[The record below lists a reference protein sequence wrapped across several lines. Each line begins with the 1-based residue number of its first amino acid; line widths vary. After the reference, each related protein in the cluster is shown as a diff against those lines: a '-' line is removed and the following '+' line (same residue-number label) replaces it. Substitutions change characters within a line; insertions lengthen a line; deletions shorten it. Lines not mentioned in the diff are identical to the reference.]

1 MKKYPLL
8 FSPIKVGPYTLK
20 NRMEAAPVN
29 ISNLTRDGYLTPENI
44 AIFEGKARG
53 GASIVHMGEC
63 RIDLKTGISHKLCIP
78 LDDPEVLPYLHAASD
93 AIKKYN
99 AFSAV
104 ELIHPGTR
112 ANPEYYDGPIWGPS
126 AGPGHLGKDYVALD
140 QETIDY
146 IVECFGNAAEMAKL
160 GGVDMVMI
168 HAGHGWLLH
177 QFLSPLNNRRTDKY
191 GGCLENRARITLE
204 VIENIRKKCGPDFP
218 IEVRMSGT
226 EIVAG
231 GLTIEDQ
238 VKFAQLLDGK
248 ADLIHV
254 TSGTFHVPST
264 NQHMIPNGFLP
275 EGCNVYLAEAVK
287 KAMKHTPVVTVGA
300 LGNPE
305 LMERILAEGKA
316 DMVALARPL
325 LADPDLPNKLKAGK
339 EEDVYPCLRCMA
351 CISESFVPYVK
362 YPSRIRRCPSNP
374 TAYKEVPASRVQNTT
389 APKKVLVIGG
399 GPAGMEAA
407 AVLAERGHQVTLCE
421 KEAALGGALRYAQ
434 YVPFKKKVDQLMH
447 VMIRRL
453 QNSGAEI
460 RLNTEATPALAADL
474 RPDVIVAALGSRP
487 SRPDFM
493 TGASGPVMMAL
504 DVLRHPDQ
512 VGQNAVIV
520 GGGILGCEIAL
531 QLAQLGKHVTVID
544 RKKEVCRDAS
554 FLYREGLLME
564 LDKAHVDIRS
574 NTACLDVKEGAV
586 SVQTEGQ
593 APAAI
598 PADTVIAA
606 TGFTALDQ
614 EAEQFRGAADDF
626 WKIGDCF
633 QVRKIFNAR
642 REGYNAGAHI

>member
-20 NRMEAAPVN
+20 NRIEAAPVN
-29 ISNLTRDGYLTPENI
+29 ISNLTQEGYLTPENI

-53 GASIVHMGEC
+53 GAAIVNMGEC

-78 LDDPEVLPYLHAASD
+78 LDDPEVLPYLHAAAD
-93 AIKKYN
+93 AIKKHN

-112 ANPEYYDGPIWGPS
+112 SNPEYYDGPIWGPS
-126 AGPGHLGKDYVALD
+126 AGPGHLGKDYEALD
-140 QETIDY
+140 HETIRY

-160 GGVDMVMI
+160 GGVDMVMV

-177 QFLSPLNNRRTDKY
+177 QFLSPLNNRRTDEY

-204 VIENIRKKCGPDFP
+204 VIDNIRQKCGPDFP
-218 IEVRMSGT
+218 IEIRMSGT
-226 EIVAG
+226 EIVSG
-231 GLTIEDQ
+231 GLTLEDQ
-238 VKFAQLLDGK
+238 VEFAKLLDGRV
-248 ADLIHV
+248 DLIHV

-287 KAMKHTPVVTVGA
+287 KAVKHTPVVTVGA
-300 LGNPE
+300 LGSPE

-316 DMVALARPL
+316 DMVALGRPL
-325 LADPDLPNKLKAGK
+325 LADPELPNKLKAGR
-339 EEDVYPCLRCMA
+339 ENEIYPCLRCMA

-374 TAYKEVPASRVQNTT
+374 TAYKEVPASRV
-389 APKKVLVIGG
+389 AAAREPKRVLVIGG

-407 AVLAERGHQVTLCE
+407 AVLAERGHKVVLCE
-421 KEAALGGALRYAQ
+421 KEAELGGALRYAR
-434 YVPFKKKVDQLMH
+434 YVPFKKKVDQLMD
-447 VMIRRL
+447 VMICRL
-453 QNSGAEI
+453 KRSGAE
-460 RLNTEATPALAADL
+460 LCMNTCATPELAREL
-474 RPDVIVAALGSRP
+474 QPDVIVAALGSRP
-487 SRPDFM
+487 KPLDLPGGERLIPALEALQRPE
-493 TGASGPVMMAL
+493 
-504 DVLRHPDQ
+504 Q
-512 VGQNAVIV
+512 VGQRVVIV
-520 GGGILGCEIAL
+520 GGGLVGCELAL
-531 QLAQLGKHVTVID
+531 QLSWLGRQVTVVD
-544 RKKEVCRDAS
+544 RKPEVCRDAS

-564 LDKAHVDIRS
+564 LEKAGVTVRS
-574 NTACLDVKEGAV
+574 GTASLSVEKDGVCIQLPEGG
-586 SVQTEGQ
+586 TELL
-593 APAAI
+593 
-598 PADTVIAA
+598 PADTAVAA
-606 TGFTALDQ
+606 TGAEALDS
-614 EAEQFRGAADDF
+614 EAEQFRELAFDF

>member
-8 FSPIKVGPYTLK
+8 FSPVKVGPYTLK
-20 NRMEAAPVN
+20 NRIEASPVN
-29 ISNLTRDGYLTPENI
+29 ISNLTQDGYLTPENI

-53 GASIVHMGEC
+53 GAAIVNMGEC

-112 ANPEYYDGPIWGPS
+112 SNPEYYDGPIWGPS
-126 AGPGHLGKDYVALD
+126 SGPGHLGKDYEALD
-140 QETIDY
+140 HETIRY

-160 GGVDMVMI
+160 GGVDMVMV

-177 QFLSPLNNRRTDKY
+177 QFLSPLNNRRTDEY

-204 VIENIRKKCGPDFP
+204 VIENIRQKCGPDFP
-218 IEVRMSGT
+218 IEIRMSGT
-226 EIVAG
+226 EIVPG

-238 VKFAQLLDGK
+238 VEFAKLLDGK
-248 ADLIHV
+248 VDLIHV

-305 LMERILAEGKA
+305 LMEDILAWGKA
-316 DMVALARPL
+316 DMVALGRPL
-325 LADPDLPNKLKAGK
+325 LADPDLPNKLKAGR
-339 EEDVYPCLRCMA
+339 EDEIYPCLRCMA

-362 YPSRIRRCPSNP
+362 YPSRIRRCPANP
-374 TAYKEVPASRVQNTT
+374 TAYKEVPASRVT
-389 APKKVLVIGG
+389 AAREPKWVLVIGG

-421 KEAALGGALRYAQ
+421 QEAQLGGALRHAR
-434 YVPFKKKVDQLMH
+434 YVPFKKKVDQLMG

-453 QNSGAEI
+453 ERSGAEI
-460 RLNTEATPALAADL
+460 RLNTRATPELAQALG
-474 RPDVIVAALGSRP
+474 PDVIVAALGSRP
-487 SRPDFM
+487 KQPDV
-493 TGASGPVMMAL
+493 SGTL
-504 DVLRHPDQ
+504 
-512 VGQNAVIV
+512 
-520 GGGILGCEIAL
+520 
-531 QLAQLGKHVTVID
+531 
-544 RKKEVCRDAS
+544 
-554 FLYREGLLME
+554 
-564 LDKAHVDIRS
+564 
-574 NTACLDVKEGAV
+574 
-586 SVQTEGQ
+586 
-593 APAAI
+593 I
-598 PADTVIAA
+598 PALE
-606 TGFTALDQ
+606 ALRDPERLGQ
-614 EAEQFRGAADDF
+614 RVAQKM
-626 WKIGDCF
+626 W
-633 QVRKIFNAR
+633 
-642 REGYNAGAHI
+642 

>member
-20 NRMEAAPVN
+20 NRIEAAPVN
-29 ISNLTRDGYLTPENI
+29 ISNLTQDGYLTPENI

-53 GASIVHMGEC
+53 GAAIVNMGEC

-93 AIKKYN
+93 AIKKHN

-112 ANPEYYDGPIWGPS
+112 SNPEYYDGPIWGPS
-126 AGPGHLGKDYVALD
+126 AGPGHLGKDYEALD
-140 QETIDY
+140 HETIRY

-160 GGVDMVMI
+160 GGVDMVMV

-177 QFLSPLNNRRTDKY
+177 QFLSPLNNRRTDEY

-204 VIENIRKKCGPDFP
+204 VIDNIRQKCGPDFP
-218 IEVRMSGT
+218 IEIRMSGT
-226 EIVAG
+226 EIVSG
-231 GLTIEDQ
+231 GLTLEDQ
-238 VKFAQLLDGK
+238 VEFAKLLDGRV
-248 ADLIHV
+248 DLIHV

-287 KAMKHTPVVTVGA
+287 KAVKHTPVVTVGA
-300 LGNPE
+300 LGSPE

-316 DMVALARPL
+316 DMVALGRPL
-325 LADPDLPNKLKAGK
+325 LADPELPNKLKAGR
-339 EEDVYPCLRCMA
+339 ENEIYPCLRCMA

-374 TAYKEVPASRVQNTT
+374 TAYKEIPASRV
-389 APKKVLVIGG
+389 ADAREPKRVLVIGG

-407 AVLAERGHQVTLCE
+407 AVLAERGHKVVLCE
-421 KEAALGGALRYAQ
+421 KEAELGGALRYAR
-434 YVPFKKKVDQLMH
+434 YVPFKKKVDQLMD
-447 VMIRRL
+447 VMICRL
-453 QNSGAEI
+453 KRSGAEL
-460 RLNTEATPALAADL
+460 RMNTCATPELAREL
-474 RPDVIVAALGSRP
+474 QPDVIVAALGSRP
-487 SRPDFM
+487 KPLDLPGGERLIPALEALQRPE
-493 TGASGPVMMAL
+493 
-504 DVLRHPDQ
+504 Q
-512 VGQNAVIV
+512 VGQRVVIV
-520 GGGILGCEIAL
+520 GGGLVGCELAL
-531 QLAQLGKHVTVID
+531 QLSWLGRQITVVD
-544 RKKEVCRDAS
+544 RKPEVCRDAS

-564 LDKAHVDIRS
+564 LEKAGVTVRS
-574 NTACLDVKEGAV
+574 GTACLSVEKDGVCIQLPEGGR
-586 SVQTEGQ
+586 ELL
-593 APAAI
+593 
-598 PADTVIAA
+598 PADTAVAA
-606 TGFTALDQ
+606 TGAEALNS
-614 EAEQFRGAADDF
+614 EAEQFRELAFDF

-633 QVRKIFNAR
+633 RVRKIFNAR

>member
-1 MKKYPLL
+1 MKKYPHL

-20 NRMEAAPVN
+20 NRIEAAPVN
-29 ISNLTRDGYLTPENI
+29 ISNLTQDGYLTPENI

-53 GASIVHMGEC
+53 GAAIVHMGEC

-78 LDDPEVLPYLHAASD
+78 LDDPEVLPYLHAATD

-112 ANPEYYDGPIWGPS
+112 SNPEYYDGPIWGPS

-191 GGCLENRARITLE
+191 GGCLENRARITME
-204 VIENIRKKCGPDFP
+204 VIENIRKKCGDDFP

-226 EIVAG
+226 EIVEG
-231 GLTIEDQ
+231 GLTLADQ
-238 VKFAQLLDGK
+238 VEFAKLLDGK
-248 ADLIHV
+248 VDLIHV

-300 LGNPE
+300 LGNPA
-305 LMERILAEGKA
+305 LMESILAEGRA

-325 LADPDLPNKLKAGK
+325 LADPDLPNKLKAGR
-339 EEDVYPCLRCMA
+339 EDEVYPCLRCMA

-362 YPSRIRRCPSNP
+362 YPSRIRRCPVNP
-374 TAYKEVPASRVQNTT
+374 TAYKEVPASRVTNTPQ
-389 APKKVLVIGG
+389 PKKVLVAGG

-407 AVLAERGHQVTLCE
+407 AVLAERGHQVILCE
-421 KEAALGGALRYAQ
+421 KDGELGGALRHAK
-434 YVPFKKKVDQLMH
+434 YVPFKKKVDQFMGVL
-447 VMIRRL
+447 IRRVER
-453 QNSGAEI
+453 SGAEV
-460 RLNTEATPALAADL
+460 RLNTPVTPELADSI
-474 RPDVIVAALGSRP
+474 RPDVIVAALGARP
-487 SRPDFM
+487 NQPGFSVED
-493 TGASGPVMMAL
+493 GAHVMMAL
-504 DVLRHPDQ
+504 DAIKHPEQTGQRVL
-512 VGQNAVIV
+512 VV
-520 GGGILGCEIAL
+520 GGGLVGCETAL
-531 QLAQLGKHVTVID
+531 QLAQIGRRVTIVD
-544 RKKEVCRDAS
+544 SKPEPCRDAA

-564 LDKAHVDIRS
+564 LEKAQVGLQS
-574 NTACLDVKEGAV
+574 NVRCLSADPAGAIV
-586 SVQTEGQ
+586 RLEDGETEQ
-593 APAAI
+593 LA
-598 PADTVIAA
+598 ADTVIAA
-606 TGFTALDQ
+606 TGFAPLDE
-614 EAEQFRGAADDF
+614 EAEQLRECAYDF

-633 QVRKIFNAR
+633 QVRKIFNAM

>member
-20 NRMEAAPVN
+20 NRIEAAPVN
-29 ISNLTRDGYLTPENI
+29 ISNLTQEGYLTPENI

-53 GASIVHMGEC
+53 GAAIVNMGEC

-78 LDDPEVLPYLHAASD
+78 LDDPEVLPYLHAAAD
-93 AIKKYN
+93 AIKKHN

-112 ANPEYYDGPIWGPS
+112 SNPEYYDGPIWGPS
-126 AGPGHLGKDYVALD
+126 AGPGHLGKDYEALD
-140 QETIDY
+140 HETIRY

-160 GGVDMVMI
+160 GGVDMVMV

-177 QFLSPLNNRRTDKY
+177 QFLSPLNNRRTDEY

-204 VIENIRKKCGPDFP
+204 VIDNIRQKCGPDFP
-218 IEVRMSGT
+218 IEIRMSGT
-226 EIVAG
+226 EIVSG
-231 GLTIEDQ
+231 GLTLEDQ
-238 VKFAQLLDGK
+238 VEFAKLLDGRV
-248 ADLIHV
+248 DLIHV

-287 KAMKHTPVVTVGA
+287 KAVKHTPVVTVGA
-300 LGNPE
+300 LGSPE

-316 DMVALARPL
+316 DMVALGRPL
-325 LADPDLPNKLKAGK
+325 LADPELPNKLKAGR
-339 EEDVYPCLRCMA
+339 ENEIYPCLRCMA

-374 TAYKEVPASRVQNTT
+374 TAYKEVPASRV
-389 APKKVLVIGG
+389 AAAREPKRVLVIGV

-407 AVLAERGHQVTLCE
+407 AVLAERGHKVVLCE
-421 KEAALGGALRYAQ
+421 KEAELGGALRYAR
-434 YVPFKKKVDQLMH
+434 YVPFKKKVDQLMD
-447 VMIRRL
+447 VMICRL
-453 QNSGAEI
+453 KRSGAE
-460 RLNTEATPALAADL
+460 LCMNTCATPELAREL
-474 RPDVIVAALGSRP
+474 QPDVIVAALGSRP
-487 SRPDFM
+487 KPLDLPGGERLIPALEALQRPE
-493 TGASGPVMMAL
+493 
-504 DVLRHPDQ
+504 Q
-512 VGQNAVIV
+512 VGQRVVIV
-520 GGGILGCEIAL
+520 GGGLVGCELAL
-531 QLAQLGKHVTVID
+531 QLSWLGRQVTVVD
-544 RKKEVCRDAS
+544 RKPEVCRDAS

-564 LDKAHVDIRS
+564 LEKAGVTVRS
-574 NTACLDVKEGAV
+574 GTASLSVEKDGVCIQLPEGG
-586 SVQTEGQ
+586 TELL
-593 APAAI
+593 
-598 PADTVIAA
+598 PADTAVAA
-606 TGFTALDQ
+606 TGAEALDS
-614 EAEQFRGAADDF
+614 EAEQFRELAFDF

>member
-20 NRMEAAPVN
+20 NRIEAAPVN
-29 ISNLTRDGYLTPENI
+29 ISNLTQNGYLTPENI

-53 GASIVHMGEC
+53 GAAIVNMGEC

-112 ANPEYYDGPIWGPS
+112 SNPEYYDGPIWGPS
-126 AGPGHLGKDYVALD
+126 AGPGHLGKDYEALD
-140 QETIDY
+140 HETIRY

-160 GGVDMVMI
+160 GGVDMVMV

-177 QFLSPLNNRRTDKY
+177 QFLSPLNNRRTDEY

-204 VIENIRKKCGPDFP
+204 VIDNIRRKCGPDFP
-218 IEVRMSGT
+218 IEIRMSGT
-226 EIVAG
+226 EIVPG
-231 GLTIEDQ
+231 GLTLENQ
-238 VKFAQLLDGK
+238 VEFAKLLDGK
-248 ADLIHV
+248 VDLIHV

-287 KAMKHTPVVTVGA
+287 KAVKHTPVVTVGA

-305 LMERILAEGKA
+305 LMENILAQGKA
-316 DMVALARPL
+316 DIIALGRPL
-325 LADPDLPNKLKAGK
+325 LADPNLPNKLKAGR
-339 EEDVYPCLRCMA
+339 EEEIYPCLRCMA

-374 TAYKEVPASRVQNTT
+374 TAYKEVPASRVAAAQV
-389 APKKVLVIGG
+389 PKRVLVIGG

-407 AVLAERGHQVTLCE
+407 SVLAERGHKVILCE
-421 KEAALGGALRYAQ
+421 KESELGGALRYAQ
-434 YVPFKKKVDQLMH
+434 YVPFKQKVSQLMH
-447 VMIRRL
+447 VMIHRL
-453 QNSGAEI
+453 EHSGTQV
-460 RLNTEATPALAADL
+460 RLNTQATPELAREID
-474 RPDVIVAALGSRP
+474 PDVIVAALGARP
-487 SRPDFM
+487 RQPDFPGGEALTPALEALQNPER
-493 TGASGPVMMAL
+493 TGRRVI
-504 DVLRHPDQ
+504 
-512 VGQNAVIV
+512 IV
-520 GGGILGCEIAL
+520 GGGLVGCELAL
-531 QLAQLGKHVTVID
+531 QLAQLGKEVAVVD
-544 RKKEVCRDAS
+544 RKSEVCRDAS

-564 LDKAHVDIRS
+564 LEKAGVTVRNKTS
-574 NTACLDVKEGAV
+574 CL
-586 SVQTEGQ
+586 SVEKDGVCIQTSDGRTELLQ
-593 APAAI
+593 
-598 PADTVIAA
+598 ADTAIAA
-606 TGFTALDQ
+606 TGFEALDRD
-614 EAEQFRGAADDF
+614 AEQFRELAYDF

>member
-20 NRMEAAPVN
+20 NRIEAAPVN
-29 ISNLTRDGYLTPENI
+29 ISNLTQEGYLTPENI

-53 GASIVHMGEC
+53 GAAIVNMGEC

-78 LDDPEVLPYLHAASD
+78 LDDPEVLPYLHAAAD
-93 AIKKYN
+93 AIKKHN

-112 ANPEYYDGPIWGPS
+112 SNPEYYDGPIWGPS
-126 AGPGHLGKDYVALD
+126 AGPGHLGKDYEALD
-140 QETIDY
+140 HETIRY

-160 GGVDMVMI
+160 GGVDMVMV

-177 QFLSPLNNRRTDKY
+177 QFLSPLNNRRTDEY

-204 VIENIRKKCGPDFP
+204 VIDNIRQKCGPDFP
-218 IEVRMSGT
+218 IEIRMSGT
-226 EIVAG
+226 EIVSG
-231 GLTIEDQ
+231 GLTLEDQ
-238 VKFAQLLDGK
+238 VEFAKLLDGRV
-248 ADLIHV
+248 DLIHV

-287 KAMKHTPVVTVGA
+287 KAVKHTPVVTVGA
-300 LGNPE
+300 LGSPE

-316 DMVALARPL
+316 DMVALGRPL
-325 LADPDLPNKLKAGK
+325 LADPELPNKLKAGR
-339 EEDVYPCLRCMA
+339 ENEIYPCLRCMA

-374 TAYKEVPASRVQNTT
+374 TAYKEVPASRV
-389 APKKVLVIGG
+389 AAAREPKRVLVIGG

-407 AVLAERGHQVTLCE
+407 AVLAERGHKVVLCE
-421 KEAALGGALRYAQ
+421 KEAELGGALRYAR
-434 YVPFKKKVDQLMH
+434 YVPFKKKVDQLMD
-447 VMIRRL
+447 VMICRL
-453 QNSGAEI
+453 KRSGAE
-460 RLNTEATPALAADL
+460 LCMNTCATPELAREL
-474 RPDVIVAALGSRP
+474 QPDVIVAALGSRP
-487 SRPDFM
+487 KPLDLPGGERLIPALEALQRPE
-493 TGASGPVMMAL
+493 
-504 DVLRHPDQ
+504 Q
-512 VGQNAVIV
+512 VGQRVVIV
-520 GGGILGCEIAL
+520 GGGLVGCELAL
-531 QLAQLGKHVTVID
+531 QLSWLGRQVTVVD
-544 RKKEVCRDAS
+544 RKPEVCRDAS

-564 LDKAHVDIRS
+564 LEKAGVTVRS
-574 NTACLDVKEGAV
+574 GTASLSVEKDGVCIQLPEGG
-586 SVQTEGQ
+586 TELL
-593 APAAI
+593 
-598 PADTVIAA
+598 PADTAVAA
-606 TGFTALDQ
+606 TGAEALDS
-614 EAEQFRGAADDF
+614 EAEQFRELAFAF

>member
-20 NRMEAAPVN
+20 NRIEAAPVN
-29 ISNLTRDGYLTPENI
+29 ISNLTQEGYLTPENI

-53 GASIVHMGEC
+53 GAAIVNMGEC

-78 LDDPEVLPYLHAASD
+78 LDDPEVLPYLHAAAD
-93 AIKKYN
+93 AIKKHN

-112 ANPEYYDGPIWGPS
+112 SNPEYYDGPIWGPS
-126 AGPGHLGKDYVALD
+126 AGPGHLGKDYEALD
-140 QETIDY
+140 HETIRY

-160 GGVDMVMI
+160 GGVDMVMV

-177 QFLSPLNNRRTDKY
+177 QFLSPLNNRRTDEY

-204 VIENIRKKCGPDFP
+204 VIDNIRQKCGPDFP
-218 IEVRMSGT
+218 IEIRMSGT
-226 EIVAG
+226 EIVSG
-231 GLTIEDQ
+231 GLTLEDQ
-238 VKFAQLLDGK
+238 VEFAKLLDGRV
-248 ADLIHV
+248 DLIHV

-287 KAMKHTPVVTVGA
+287 KAVKHTPVVTVGA
-300 LGNPE
+300 LGSPE

-316 DMVALARPL
+316 DMVALGRPL
-325 LADPDLPNKLKAGK
+325 LADPELPNKLKAGR
-339 EEDVYPCLRCMA
+339 ENEIYPCLRCMA

-374 TAYKEVPASRVQNTT
+374 TAYKEIPASRVSAAQE
-389 APKKVLVIGG
+389 PKRVLVIGG

-407 AVLAERGHQVTLCE
+407 AVLAERGHKVVLCE
-421 KEAALGGALRYAQ
+421 KEAELGGALRYAR
-434 YVPFKKKVDQLMH
+434 YVPFKKKVDQLMD
-447 VMIRRL
+447 VMICRL
-453 QNSGAEI
+453 KRSGAEL
-460 RLNTEATPALAADL
+460 RMNTCATPELAREL
-474 RPDVIVAALGSRP
+474 QPDVIVAALGSRP
-487 SRPDFM
+487 KPLDLPGGERLIPALEALQRPE
-493 TGASGPVMMAL
+493 
-504 DVLRHPDQ
+504 Q
-512 VGQNAVIV
+512 VGQRVVIV
-520 GGGILGCEIAL
+520 GGGLVGCELAL
-531 QLAQLGKHVTVID
+531 QLSWLGRQVTVVD
-544 RKKEVCRDAS
+544 RKPEVCRDAS

-564 LDKAHVDIRS
+564 LEKAGVTVRS
-574 NTACLDVKEGAV
+574 GTACLSVKKDGVCIQLPEGG
-586 SVQTEGQ
+586 TELL
-593 APAAI
+593 
-598 PADTVIAA
+598 PADTAVAA
-606 TGFTALDQ
+606 TGAEALDS
-614 EAEQFRGAADDF
+614 EAEQFRELAFDF

>member
-8 FSPIKVGPYTLK
+8 FSPVKVGPYTLK
-20 NRMEAAPVN
+20 NRIEASPVN
-29 ISNLTRDGYLTPENI
+29 ISNLTQDGYLTPENI

-53 GASIVHMGEC
+53 GAAIVNMGEC

-112 ANPEYYDGPIWGPS
+112 SNPEYYDGPIWGPS
-126 AGPGHLGKDYVALD
+126 SGPGHLGKDYEALD
-140 QETIDY
+140 HETIRY

-160 GGVDMVMI
+160 GGVDMVMV

-177 QFLSPLNNRRTDKY
+177 QFLSPLNNRRTDEY

-204 VIENIRKKCGPDFP
+204 AIENIRQKCGPDFP
-218 IEVRMSGT
+218 IEIRMSGT
-226 EIVAG
+226 EIVPG

-238 VKFAQLLDGK
+238 VEFAKLLDGK
-248 ADLIHV
+248 VDLIHV

-305 LMERILAEGKA
+305 LMEDILARGKA
-316 DMVALARPL
+316 DMVALGRPL
-325 LADPDLPNKLKAGK
+325 LADPDLPNKLKAGR
-339 EEDVYPCLRCMA
+339 EDEVYPCLRCMA

-362 YPSRIRRCPSNP
+362 YPSRIRRCPANP
-374 TAYKEVPASRVQNTT
+374 TAYKEVPASRVT
-389 APKKVLVIGG
+389 AAREPKRVLVIGG

-421 KEAALGGALRYAQ
+421 QEAQLGGALRHAR
-434 YVPFKKKVDQLMH
+434 YVPFKKKVDQLMG

-453 QNSGAEI
+453 ERSGAEI
-460 RLNTEATPALAADL
+460 RLNTRATPELAQEL
-474 RPDVIVAALGSRP
+474 GPDVIVAALGSRP
-487 SRPDFM
+487 KQPDV
-493 TGASGPVMMAL
+493 SGTLIPAL
-504 DVLRHPDQ
+504 EALRDPERL
-512 VGQNAVIV
+512 GQRVVIV
-520 GGGILGCEIAL
+520 GGGLVGCELAL
-531 QLAQLGKHVTVID
+531 QLAQTGRQVTVVD
-544 RKKEVCRDAS
+544 RKPEVCRDAA

-564 LDKAHVDIRS
+564 MEKAGVTVRS
-574 NTACLDVKEGAV
+574 GTACLSVERGGIR
-586 SVQTEGQ
+586 VQTPDGGTELF
-593 APAAI
+593 
-598 PADTVIAA
+598 PADTAIAA
-606 TGFTALDQ
+606 TGSEALDG
-614 EAEQFRGAADDF
+614 EAEQFRELAYDF

>member
-1 MKKYPLL
+1 MKRYPLL

-20 NRMEAAPVN
+20 NRIEAAPVN
-29 ISNLTRDGYLTPENI
+29 ISNLTQDGYPTPENI

-53 GASIVHMGEC
+53 GAAIVNMGEC

-93 AIKKYN
+93 AIRKHN

-112 ANPEYYDGPIWGPS
+112 SNPEYYDGPIWGPS
-126 AGPGHLGKDYVALD
+126 AGPGHLGKDYEALD
-140 QETIDY
+140 HETIRY

-160 GGVDMVMI
+160 GGVDMVMV

-177 QFLSPLNNRRTDKY
+177 QFLSPLNNRRTDEY

-204 VIENIRKKCGPDFP
+204 VVENIRRKCGSDFP
-218 IEVRMSGT
+218 IEIRMSGT
-226 EIVAG
+226 EIVPG

-238 VKFAQLLDGK
+238 VEFAKLLDGK
-248 ADLIHV
+248 VDLIHV

-275 EGCNVYLAEAVK
+275 EGCNVYLAEAIK
-287 KAMKHTPVVTVGA
+287 KAMKYTPVVTVGA

-305 LMERILAEGKA
+305 LMEDILSQGKA
-316 DMVALARPL
+316 DMVALGRPL
-325 LADPDLPNKLKAGK
+325 LADPDLPNKLKAGR
-339 EEDVYPCLRCMA
+339 EDEVYPCLRCMA

-374 TAYKEVPASRVQNTT
+374 IAYKELPASRVT
-389 APKKVLVIGG
+389 AAQEPKRVLVIGG

-407 AVLAERGHQVTLCE
+407 TVLAERGHKVTLCE
-421 KEAALGGALRYAQ
+421 QESQLGGTLRHARFAS
-434 YVPFKKKVDQLMH
+434 FKKKVDQLMG

-453 QNSGAEI
+453 ERSGAEI
-460 RLNTEATPALAADL
+460 RLNTRATPKLAQEL
-474 RPDVIVAALGSRP
+474 GPDVIVAALGSRP
-487 SRPDFM
+487 KQPNIPGGG
-493 TGASGPVMMAL
+493 TLIPAL
-504 DVLRHPDQ
+504 EALQDSERL
-512 VGQNAVIV
+512 GQRVVIV
-520 GGGILGCEIAL
+520 GGGLVGCELAL
-531 QLAQLGKHVTVID
+531 QLSHMSRQVTVVD
-544 RKKEVCRDAS
+544 RKPEVCRDAS
-554 FLYREGLLME
+554 FLYHEGLLME
-564 LDKAHVDIRS
+564 LEKAGVTVCNS
-574 NTACLDVKEGAV
+574 TTCLSVEADGVR
-586 SVQTEGQ
+586 VQTPDGGTEFLQ
-593 APAAI
+593 
-598 PADTVIAA
+598 ADTAIAA
-606 TGFTALDQ
+606 TGMEALDD
-614 EAEQFRGAADDF
+614 EAERFRELAYDF

>member
-20 NRMEAAPVN
+20 NRIEAAPVN
-29 ISNLTRDGYLTPENI
+29 ISNLTQDGYLTPENI

-53 GASIVHMGEC
+53 GAAIVNMGEC

-78 LDDPEVLPYLHAASD
+78 LDDPEVLPYLHAAAD
-93 AIKKYN
+93 AIKKHN

-112 ANPEYYDGPIWGPS
+112 SNPEYYDGPIWGPS
-126 AGPGHLGKDYVALD
+126 AGPGHLGKDYEALD
-140 QETIDY
+140 HETIRY

-160 GGVDMVMI
+160 GGVDMVMV

-177 QFLSPLNNRRTDKY
+177 QFLSPLNNRRTDEY

-204 VIENIRKKCGPDFP
+204 VIDNIRQKCGPDFP
-218 IEVRMSGT
+218 IEIRMSGT
-226 EIVAG
+226 EIVSG
-231 GLTIEDQ
+231 GLTLEDQ
-238 VKFAQLLDGK
+238 VEFAKLLDGRV
-248 ADLIHV
+248 DLIHV

-287 KAMKHTPVVTVGA
+287 KAVKRTPVVTVGA
-300 LGNPE
+300 LGSPE

-316 DMVALARPL
+316 DMVALGRPL
-325 LADPDLPNKLKAGK
+325 LADPELPNKLKAGR
-339 EEDVYPCLRCMA
+339 ENEIYPCLRCMA

-374 TAYKEVPASRVQNTT
+374 TAYKEVPASRV
-389 APKKVLVIGG
+389 AAAREPKRVLVIGG

-407 AVLAERGHQVTLCE
+407 AVLAERGHKVVLCE
-421 KEAALGGALRYAQ
+421 KEGELGGALRYAR
-434 YVPFKKKVDQLMH
+434 YVPFKKKVDQLMD
-447 VMIRRL
+447 VMICRL
-453 QNSGAEI
+453 KRSGAEL
-460 RLNTEATPALAADL
+460 RMNTRATPEMARELQ
-474 RPDVIVAALGSRP
+474 PDVIVAALGSCPKPLDLPGGERLIPALEALQRP
-487 SRPDFM
+487 E
-493 TGASGPVMMAL
+493 
-504 DVLRHPDQ
+504 Q
-512 VGQNAVIV
+512 VGQRAVIV
-520 GGGILGCEIAL
+520 GGGLVGCELAL
-531 QLAQLGKHVTVID
+531 QLSWLGRQVTVVD
-544 RKKEVCRDAS
+544 RKPEVCRDAS

-564 LDKAHVDIRS
+564 LEKAGVTVRS
-574 NTACLDVKEGAV
+574 GTACSSVEKDGVCIQLPEGG
-586 SVQTEGQ
+586 TELL
-593 APAAI
+593 
-598 PADTVIAA
+598 PADTAVAA
-606 TGFTALDQ
+606 TGAEALDS
-614 EAEQFRGAADDF
+614 EAEQFRELAFDF

>member
-8 FSPIKVGPYTLK
+8 FSPIKIGPYTLK
-20 NRMEAAPVN
+20 NRIEAAPVN
-29 ISNLTRDGYLTPENI
+29 ISNLTQDGYLTPENI
-44 AIFEGKARG
+44 AIFEGKAKG
-53 GASIVHMGEC
+53 GAAIVNMGEC

-112 ANPEYYDGPIWGPS
+112 SNPEYYDGPIWGPS
-126 AGPGHLGKDYVALD
+126 AGPGHLGKDYEALD
-140 QETIDY
+140 RETIRY

-160 GGVDMVMI
+160 GGVDMVMV

-177 QFLSPLNNRRTDKY
+177 QFLSPLNNRRTDEY

-204 VIENIRKKCGPDFP
+204 VIENIRQKCGPDFP
-218 IEVRMSGT
+218 IEIRMSGT
-226 EIVAG
+226 EIVPG

-238 VKFAQLLDGK
+238 VEFAKLLDGRV
-248 ADLIHV
+248 DLIHV

-325 LADPDLPNKLKAGK
+325 LADPDLPNKLKAGR
-339 EEDVYPCLRCMA
+339 EEEIFPCLRCMA

-374 TAYKEVPASRVQNTT
+374 TAYKEIPARQVTKTQD
-389 APKKVLVIGG
+389 PKRVLVIGG

-407 AVLAERGHQVTLCE
+407 AVLAERGHDTVLCE
-421 KEAALGGALRYAQ
+421 QEAELGGAMRHAR
-434 YVPFKKKVDQLMH
+434 YVPFKKKVDQLMR

-453 QNSGAEI
+453 ERSGAEI
-460 RLNTEATPALAADL
+460 RLNTCVTPELAQKL
-474 RPDVIVAALGSRP
+474 CPDVIVAALGSRSKP
-487 SRPDFM
+487 LDFPGGERLVPALEALQRPEQ
-493 TGASGPVMMAL
+493 TGRRV
-504 DVLRHPDQ
+504 
-512 VGQNAVIV
+512 VIV
-520 GGGILGCEIAL
+520 GGGLVGCELAL
-531 QLAQLGKHVTVID
+531 QLSWLGKQVTVVD
-544 RKKEVCRDAS
+544 RKPELCRDAS

-564 LDKAHVDIRS
+564 LEKAGVILR
-574 NTACLDVKEGAV
+574 NGAACLSVEEKGIHIQMLDGGKEFL
-586 SVQTEGQ
+586 
-593 APAAI
+593 
-598 PADTVIAA
+598 PADTAIAA
-606 TGFTALDQ
+606 AGSEALDD
-614 EAEQFRGAADDF
+614 EAERFRELAFDF

>member
-20 NRMEAAPVN
+20 NRIEAAPVN
-29 ISNLTRDGYLTPENI
+29 ISNLTQEGYLTPENI

-53 GASIVHMGEC
+53 GAAIVNMGEC

-78 LDDPEVLPYLHAASD
+78 LDDPEVLPYLHAAAD
-93 AIKKYN
+93 AIKKHN

-112 ANPEYYDGPIWGPS
+112 SNPEYYDGPIWGPS
-126 AGPGHLGKDYVALD
+126 AGPGHLGKDYEALD
-140 QETIDY
+140 HETIRY

-160 GGVDMVMI
+160 GGVDMVMV

-177 QFLSPLNNRRTDKY
+177 QFLSPLNNRRTDEY

-204 VIENIRKKCGPDFP
+204 VIDNIRQKCGPDFP
-218 IEVRMSGT
+218 IEIRMSGT
-226 EIVAG
+226 EIVSG
-231 GLTIEDQ
+231 GLTLEDQ
-238 VKFAQLLDGK
+238 VEFAKLLDGRV
-248 ADLIHV
+248 DLIHV

-287 KAMKHTPVVTVGA
+287 KAVKHTPVVTVGA
-300 LGNPE
+300 LGSPE

-316 DMVALARPL
+316 DMVALGRPL
-325 LADPDLPNKLKAGK
+325 LADPELPNKLKAGR
-339 EEDVYPCLRCMA
+339 ENEIYPCLRCLA

-374 TAYKEVPASRVQNTT
+374 TAYKEIPASRVAAAQE
-389 APKKVLVIGG
+389 PKRVLVIGG

-407 AVLAERGHQVTLCE
+407 AVLAERGHKVVLCE
-421 KEAALGGALRYAQ
+421 KEAELGGALRYAR
-434 YVPFKKKVDQLMH
+434 YVPFKKKVDQLMD
-447 VMIRRL
+447 VMICRL
-453 QNSGAEI
+453 KRSGAEL
-460 RLNTEATPALAADL
+460 RMNTCATPELAREL
-474 RPDVIVAALGSRP
+474 QPDVIVAALGSRP
-487 SRPDFM
+487 KPLDLPGGERLIPALEALQRPE
-493 TGASGPVMMAL
+493 
-504 DVLRHPDQ
+504 Q
-512 VGQNAVIV
+512 VGQRVVIV
-520 GGGILGCEIAL
+520 GGGLVGCELAL
-531 QLAQLGKHVTVID
+531 QLSWLGRQVTVVD
-544 RKKEVCRDAS
+544 RKPEVCRDAS

-564 LDKAHVDIRS
+564 LEKAGVTVRS
-574 NTACLDVKEGAV
+574 GTACLSVKKDGVCIQLPEGG
-586 SVQTEGQ
+586 TELL
-593 APAAI
+593 
-598 PADTVIAA
+598 PADTAVAA
-606 TGFTALDQ
+606 TGAEALDS
-614 EAEQFRGAADDF
+614 EAEQFRELAFDF

>member
-20 NRMEAAPVN
+20 NRIEAAPVN
-29 ISNLTRDGYLTPENI
+29 ISNLTQEGYLTPENI

-53 GASIVHMGEC
+53 GAAIVNMGEC

-93 AIKKYN
+93 AIKKHN

-112 ANPEYYDGPIWGPS
+112 SNPEYYDGPIWGPS
-126 AGPGHLGKDYVALD
+126 AGPGHLGKDYEALD
-140 QETIDY
+140 HETIRY

-160 GGVDMVMI
+160 GGVDMVMV

-177 QFLSPLNNRRTDKY
+177 QFLSPLNNRRTDEY

-204 VIENIRKKCGPDFP
+204 VIDNIRQKCGPDFP
-218 IEVRMSGT
+218 IEIRMSGT
-226 EIVAG
+226 EIVSG
-231 GLTIEDQ
+231 GLTLEDQ
-238 VKFAQLLDGK
+238 VEFAKLLDGRV
-248 ADLIHV
+248 DLIHV

-287 KAMKHTPVVTVGA
+287 KAVKHTPVVTVGA
-300 LGNPE
+300 LGSPE

-316 DMVALARPL
+316 DMVALGRPL
-325 LADPDLPNKLKAGK
+325 LADPELPNKLKAGW
-339 EEDVYPCLRCMA
+339 ENEIYPCLRCMA

-374 TAYKEVPASRVQNTT
+374 TAYKEVPASRV
-389 APKKVLVIGG
+389 AAAREPKRVLVIGG

-407 AVLAERGHQVTLCE
+407 AVLAERGHKVVLCE
-421 KEAALGGALRYAQ
+421 KEAELGGALRYAR
-434 YVPFKKKVDQLMH
+434 YVPFKKKVDQLMD
-447 VMIRRL
+447 VMICRL
-453 QNSGAEI
+453 KRSGAEL
-460 RLNTEATPALAADL
+460 RMNTCATPELAREL
-474 RPDVIVAALGSRP
+474 QPDVIVAALGSRP
-487 SRPDFM
+487 KPLDLPGGERLIPALEALQRPE
-493 TGASGPVMMAL
+493 
-504 DVLRHPDQ
+504 Q
-512 VGQNAVIV
+512 VGQGVVIV
-520 GGGILGCEIAL
+520 GGGLVGCELAL
-531 QLAQLGKHVTVID
+531 QLSWLGRQVTVVD
-544 RKKEVCRDAS
+544 RKPEVCRDAS

-564 LDKAHVDIRS
+564 LEKAGVTVRS
-574 NTACLDVKEGAV
+574 GTACSSVEKDGVCIQLPEGG
-586 SVQTEGQ
+586 TELL
-593 APAAI
+593 
-598 PADTVIAA
+598 PADTAVAA
-606 TGFTALDQ
+606 TGAEALDS
-614 EAEQFRGAADDF
+614 EAEQFRELAFDF

>member
-1 MKKYPLL
+1 MKKYPHL

-20 NRMEAAPVN
+20 NRIEAAPVN
-29 ISNLTRDGYLTPENI
+29 ISNLTKDGYLTPENI

-53 GASIVHMGEC
+53 GAAIVNMGEC

-112 ANPEYYDGPIWGPS
+112 SNPEYYDGPIWGPS
-126 AGPGHLGKDYVALD
+126 DGPGHLGKDYVALD

-146 IVECFGNAAEMAKL
+146 IVDCFGNAAEMAKL

-191 GGCLENRARITLE
+191 GGCLENRARITME

-226 EIVAG
+226 EIVEG
-231 GLTIEDQ
+231 GLTLEDQ
-238 VKFAQLLDGK
+238 VEFAKLLDGK
-248 ADLIHV
+248 VDLIHV

-300 LGNPE
+300 LGNPD
-305 LMERILAEGKA
+305 LMEEILAQGRA
-316 DMVALARPL
+316 DMVALGRPL

-339 EEDVYPCLRCMA
+339 EDEVYPCLRCMA

-362 YPSRIRRCPSNP
+362 YPSRIRRCPVNP
-374 TAYKEVPASRVQNTT
+374 TAYKEVPASRVTNTKQ
-389 APKKVLVIGG
+389 PKRVLVIGG

-407 AVLAERGHQVTLCE
+407 TILAERGHQVTLCE
-421 KEAALGGALRYAQ
+421 KDGDLGGALRYAK
-434 YVPFKKKVDQLMH
+434 YVPFKKKVDQFMH
-447 VMIRRL
+447 VMIGRL
-453 QNSGAEI
+453 ERSGADV
-460 RLNTEATPALAADL
+460 RLNTPATAELVEKEK
-474 RPDVIVAALGSRP
+474 PDVIVTAMGARP
-487 SRPDFM
+487 KQPSFAKDG
-493 TGASGPVMMAL
+493 TGHVMMAL
-504 DVLRHPDQ
+504 EAIQHPEQ
-512 VGQNAVIV
+512 TGETVVIA
-520 GGGILGCEIAL
+520 GGGLVGCELAL
-531 QLAQLGKHVTVID
+531 QLGKLGKKVTIAS
-544 RKKEVCRDAS
+544 RKKEVCRDAAY
-554 FLYREGLLME
+554 LYREGLLME
-564 LDKAHVDIRS
+564 LEKAGVTILNS
-574 NTACLDVKEGAV
+574 TECIAV
-586 SVQTEGQ
+586 RDHAAVLQTEGGEQ
-593 APAAI
+593 AI

-606 TGFTALDQ
+606 TGFAPLDE
-614 EAEQFRGAADDF
+614 EAEKFRELAYDF

-633 QVRKIFNAR
+633 QVRKIFNAM

>member
-20 NRMEAAPVN
+20 NRIEAAPVN
-29 ISNLTRDGYLTPENI
+29 ISNLTQEGYLTPENI

-53 GASIVHMGEC
+53 GAAIVNMGEC

-78 LDDPEVLPYLHAASD
+78 LDDPEVLPYLHAAAD
-93 AIKKYN
+93 AIKKHN

-112 ANPEYYDGPIWGPS
+112 SNPEYYDGPIWGPS
-126 AGPGHLGKDYVALD
+126 AGPGHLGKDYEALD
-140 QETIDY
+140 HETIRY

-160 GGVDMVMI
+160 GGVDMVMV

-177 QFLSPLNNRRTDKY
+177 QFLSPLNNRRTDEY

-204 VIENIRKKCGPDFP
+204 VIDNIRQKCGPDFP
-218 IEVRMSGT
+218 IEIRMSGT
-226 EIVAG
+226 EIVSG
-231 GLTIEDQ
+231 GLTLEDQ
-238 VKFAQLLDGK
+238 VEFAKLLDGRV
-248 ADLIHV
+248 DLIHV

-287 KAMKHTPVVTVGA
+287 KAVKHTPVVTVGA
-300 LGNPE
+300 LGSPE

-316 DMVALARPL
+316 DMVALGRPL
-325 LADPDLPNKLKAGK
+325 LADPELPNKLKAGR
-339 EEDVYPCLRCMA
+339 ENEIYPCLRCMA

-374 TAYKEVPASRVQNTT
+374 TAYKEIPASRVAAAQE
-389 APKKVLVIGG
+389 PKRVLVIGG

-407 AVLAERGHQVTLCE
+407 AVLAERGHKVVLCE
-421 KEAALGGALRYAQ
+421 KEAELGGALRYAR
-434 YVPFKKKVDQLMH
+434 YVPFKKKVDQLMD
-447 VMIRRL
+447 VMICRL
-453 QNSGAEI
+453 KRSGAEL
-460 RLNTEATPALAADL
+460 RMNTCATPELAREL
-474 RPDVIVAALGSRP
+474 QPDVIVAALGSRP
-487 SRPDFM
+487 KPLDLPGGERLIPALEALQRPE
-493 TGASGPVMMAL
+493 
-504 DVLRHPDQ
+504 Q
-512 VGQNAVIV
+512 VGPRVVIV
-520 GGGILGCEIAL
+520 GGGLVGCELAL
-531 QLAQLGKHVTVID
+531 QLSWLGRQVTVVD
-544 RKKEVCRDAS
+544 RKPEVCRDAS

-564 LDKAHVDIRS
+564 LEKAGVTVRS
-574 NTACLDVKEGAV
+574 GTACLSVKKDGVCIQLPEGG
-586 SVQTEGQ
+586 TELL
-593 APAAI
+593 
-598 PADTVIAA
+598 PADTAVAA
-606 TGFTALDQ
+606 TGAEALDS
-614 EAEQFRGAADDF
+614 EAEQFRELAFDF

>member
-20 NRMEAAPVN
+20 NRIEAAPVN
-29 ISNLTRDGYLTPENI
+29 ISNLTQEGYLTPENI

-53 GASIVHMGEC
+53 GAAIVNMGEC

-78 LDDPEVLPYLHAASD
+78 LDDPEVLPYLHAAAD
-93 AIKKYN
+93 AIKKHN

-112 ANPEYYDGPIWGPS
+112 SNPEYYDGPIWGPS
-126 AGPGHLGKDYVALD
+126 AGPGHLGKDYEALD
-140 QETIDY
+140 HETIRY

-160 GGVDMVMI
+160 GGVDMVMV

-177 QFLSPLNNRRTDKY
+177 QFLSPLNNRRTDEY

-204 VIENIRKKCGPDFP
+204 VIDNIRQKCGPDFP
-218 IEVRMSGT
+218 IEIRMSGT
-226 EIVAG
+226 EIVSG
-231 GLTIEDQ
+231 GLTLEDQ
-238 VKFAQLLDGK
+238 VEFAKLLDGRV
-248 ADLIHV
+248 DLIHV

-287 KAMKHTPVVTVGA
+287 KAVKHTPVVTVGA
-300 LGNPE
+300 LGSPE

-316 DMVALARPL
+316 DMVALGRPL
-325 LADPDLPNKLKAGK
+325 LADPELPNKLKAGR
-339 EEDVYPCLRCMA
+339 ENEIYPCLRCMA

-374 TAYKEVPASRVQNTT
+374 TAYKEVPASRV
-389 APKKVLVIGG
+389 AAAREPKRVLVIGG

-407 AVLAERGHQVTLCE
+407 AVLAERGHKVVLCE
-421 KEAALGGALRYAQ
+421 KEAELGGALRYAR
-434 YVPFKKKVDQLMH
+434 YVPFKKKVDQLMD
-447 VMIRRL
+447 VMICRL
-453 QNSGAEI
+453 KRSGAE
-460 RLNTEATPALAADL
+460 LCMNTCATPGLAREL
-474 RPDVIVAALGSRP
+474 QPDVIVAALGSRP
-487 SRPDFM
+487 KPLDLPGGERLIPALEALQRPE
-493 TGASGPVMMAL
+493 
-504 DVLRHPDQ
+504 Q
-512 VGQNAVIV
+512 VGQRVVIV
-520 GGGILGCEIAL
+520 GGGLVGCELAL
-531 QLAQLGKHVTVID
+531 QLSWLGRQVTVVD
-544 RKKEVCRDAS
+544 RKPEVCRDAS

-564 LDKAHVDIRS
+564 LEKAGVTVRS
-574 NTACLDVKEGAV
+574 GTASLSVEKDGVCIQLPEGG
-586 SVQTEGQ
+586 TELL
-593 APAAI
+593 
-598 PADTVIAA
+598 PADTAVAA
-606 TGFTALDQ
+606 TGAEALDS
-614 EAEQFRGAADDF
+614 EAEQFRELAFDF